1 MVNLQ
6 DCLQAQN
13 VEVVIINN
21 ENLWAWT
28 LTLVLDAASD
38 LLTKLTITLCLS
50 SRSRWILDKVW
61 RLVDLRILVI
71 FYQLAI

>member
-1 MVNLQ
+1 MVYLQ
-6 DCLQAQN
+6 YSLQAQN

-21 ENLWAWT
+21 EDLGAWT

-50 SRSRWILDKVW
+50 VRHEWGLDKLW
-61 RLVDLRILVI
+61 ILVDLKRFVI
-71 FYQLAI
+71 ID